1 MHAFAVVACTDDG
14 CDGRAVGGI
23 LVAAVF
29 ATFTW
34 LQHAVDHHTAEV
46 AAEIAVD
53 LTLELWNCVDA
64 IVEDTDEDAFTG
76 PSVIE
81 RVERVDVFSSGVVA
95 AVFLIVLRRTDW
107 LLIARGDYVPVRRG
121 DRIAI
126 GLA

>member
-1 MHAFAVVACTDDG
+1 MCGEQWEDEGVEGRLHGDDDG
-14 CDGRAVGGI
+14 V
-23 LVAAVF
+23 
-29 ATFTW
+29 
-34 LQHAVDHHTAEV
+34 
-46 AAEIAVD
+46 
-53 LTLELWNCVDA
+53 
-64 IVEDTDEDAFTG
+64 
-76 PSVIE
+76 VIE